1 MTVLMVSTAPDRP
14 SYDKVAGIVDLV
26 ADRPAG
32 LVLHA
37 ASELPD
43 GSVQIV
49 DVWESAE
56 HAEAF
61 GRDRIFPAFAAAG
74 VLEQMTNQPP
84 PVPYPTIDMVR

>member
-1 MTVLMVSTAPDRP
+1 MTVLLVSSAPDRS

-43 GSVQIV
+43 GTVQIV

-56 HAEAF
+56 HADAF

-74 VLEQMTNQPP
+74 VLEQMTSQPP
-84 PVPYPTIDMVR
+84 PVAHPTIDVVR